1 MANVAT
7 DMPMKHLDIY
17 TAHNQTSFV
26 PVEKGKPMCKVEFIE
41 SYIRVG
47 NDYQW
52 NDNHG
57 ELIRCK
63 DCKYFYKTNVEPYC
77 ALWSR
82 TDTELPKET
91 DFCSWAERKTDE
103 C

>member
-1 MANVAT
+1 MMIFAVW
-7 DMPMKHLDIY
+7 
-17 TAHNQTSFV
+17 
-26 PVEKGKPMCKVEFIE
+26 EKGKLMCKVEFIE

-63 DCKYFYKTNVEPYC
+63 NCRNHDFENNYC
-77 ALWSR
+77 AYTGMNIR
-82 TDTELPKET
+82 EDGY
-91 DFCSWAERKTDE
+91 CSFGERKTDG
-103 C
+103 

>member
-1 MANVAT
+1 
-7 DMPMKHLDIY
+7 
-17 TAHNQTSFV
+17 
-26 PVEKGKPMCKVEFIE
+26 MCKVEFIE

-63 DCKYFYKTNVEPYC
+63 DCKWY
-77 ALWSR
+77 
-82 TDTELPKET
+82 DTRFVVCHNPRFGDGWANYQPPKVRE
-91 DFCSWAERKTDE
+91 DFFCNDGERKTDG
-103 C
+103 